1 MIELYKVVNET
12 DYMEDHTTQL
22 TFEEASELMSS
33 LEEMFPN
40 EQYSIHPD
48 EYVEP
53 KEVRYYNNNAA
64 DGWEDLHH
72 GYDY

>member
-1 MIELYKVVNET
+1 MAELYKVVNET
-12 DYMEDHTTQL
+12 NYVEDHTTQL
-22 TFEEASELMSS
+22 NHSEAVELIAE
-33 LEEMFPN
+33 LEECFPD

-53 KEVRYYNNNAA
+53 KETKFYNSNQA